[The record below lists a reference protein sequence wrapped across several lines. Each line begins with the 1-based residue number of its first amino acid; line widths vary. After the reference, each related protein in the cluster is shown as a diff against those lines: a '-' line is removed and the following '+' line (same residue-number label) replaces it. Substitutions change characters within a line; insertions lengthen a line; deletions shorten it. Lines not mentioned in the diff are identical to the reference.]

1 MFSFLTVGSKA
12 DNFAVWK
19 QACSYCVSLLLC
31 MHVCMDT
38 NTVVLAYNNV
48 YGYAH
53 NICMYVCLYTCLG
66 YACDHCECTLA

>member
-1 MFSFLTVGSKA
+1 MFNFLTVGSKA
-12 DNFAVWK
+12 DNFTVWK

-38 NTVVLAYNNV
+38 NTVDLAYNNV

-53 NICMYVCLYTCLG
+53 NMLHVRMPVHLSWVCM
-66 YACDHCECTLA
+66 